1 MPRPKRSRFIRTIP
15 AVTYF
20 KPRGIPMS
28 QLKEVC
34 LGVDELEALRL
45 CDLEGLY
52 HDKAAEMIGVSRQ
65 TLGRILEQARK
76 KVVEA
81 LVYGKALRIESPPDA
96 QILTQY
102 TCSSCHYQW
111 REAFVLKKTPC
122 CPKCRSEER
131 VIENKGLPI

>member
-1 MPRPKRSRFIRTIP
+1 
-15 AVTYF
+15 
-20 KPRGIPMS
+20 MS

-76 KVVEA
+76 KVIEA
-81 LVYGKALRIESPPDA
+81 LVYGKALRIEGPHDA

-102 TCSSCHYQW
+102 TCRLCHYQW
-111 REAFVLKKTPC
+111 QEPFVLKKTPC
-122 CPKCRSEER
+122 CPKCRSEEQ
-131 VIENKGLPI
+131 LTSSPA